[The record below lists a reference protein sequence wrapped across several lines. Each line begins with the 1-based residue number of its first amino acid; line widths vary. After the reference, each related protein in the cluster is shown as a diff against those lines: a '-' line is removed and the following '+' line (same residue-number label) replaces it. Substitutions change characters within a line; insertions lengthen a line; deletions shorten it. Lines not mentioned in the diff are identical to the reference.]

1 MHFCFKGHLYKMVEI
16 EVHKW
21 IIHPQSEWQQSLT
34 MQFFF
39 IINSLIAHYRPTKIT
54 QFHGHETV
62 FGITLYH
69 WQIIIAQCKRAHL
82 KALHHPCKYEL
93 VNNSFTKSNASFAII
108 DHLWVGLYCGKSL
121 WSVSLLQK
129 GKCFGKY
136 QFVPFVLLV

>member
-1 MHFCFKGHLYKMVEI
+1 MNTINGGQLQVHL
-16 EVHKW
+16 W
-21 IIHPQSEWQQSLT
+21 IIQCDWQSLKHSSPV
-34 MQFFF
+34 

-69 WQIIIAQCKRAHL
+69 WQMLIAQCKRAPL
-82 KALHHPCKYEL
+82 KALLFYHSCKYEL
-93 VNNSFTKSNASFAII
+93 VNNSFTKSNASSAII

-129 GKCFGKY
+129 SKCFGKY